1 MYVSKIEP
9 YAQYSDLN
17 IYVGGLISNSEENI
31 TIDVWTELTIEFLIK
46 KDMTL
51 KKHVSFVEQAIFW
64 EESRYYVLLI
74 DHFKLL

>member
-1 MYVSKIEP
+1 M
-9 YAQYSDLN
+9 
-17 IYVGGLISNSEENI
+17 SNSEENI